1 MKILATIKEL
11 SQNYRVPI
19 KLLAE
24 PNGTIKIYVDHEQV
38 NFITVNENTTED
50 FVCFCL
56 RECVEMYFRR

>member
-19 KLLAE
+19 KLFVE
-24 PNGTIKIYVDHEQV
+24 PDGIIKIYVDHEQI
-38 NFITVNENTTED
+38 NFIRVYENTTEN

-56 RECVEMYFRR
+56 RKCVEIYFRR